1 MHELSENTT
10 SCEVSQ
16 KVKAAKHAYYS
27 WEVAHFKLGD
37 CRNGLTLESAPSG
50 HSRKCSFQLFCVCFI
65 LFKPRGEAAWAALT
79 YLALS

>member
-16 KVKAAKHAYYS
+16 KVKAAKHVYYS

-37 CRNGLTLESAPSG
+37 CRNGLTLESAP
-50 HSRKCSFQLFCVCFI
+50 KWP
-65 LFKPRGEAAWAALT
+65 FKEVQFSAL
-79 YLALS
+79 LCLLHFV